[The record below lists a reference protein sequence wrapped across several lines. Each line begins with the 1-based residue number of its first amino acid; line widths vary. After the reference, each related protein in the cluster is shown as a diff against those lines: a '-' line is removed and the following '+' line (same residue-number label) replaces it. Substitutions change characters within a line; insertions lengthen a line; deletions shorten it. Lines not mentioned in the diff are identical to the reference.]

1 MKLSSKTIAML
12 TRLIAFA
19 LVAWILSQL
28 PLSGFRDTLTSIQIQ
43 NWFLWTGLNVLILG
57 LLTGRWLVITRAMA
71 LPISFPQIFAVRQAG
86 QLISFVTPGP
96 QFGGEP
102 LQVYWLWKRYA
113 VAGPAA
119 VMAVGL
125 DRFFEFWVNF
135 GVLLIAVLALLASA
149 SAVEVQWLTIAAS
162 LAGLMLTMAVAAWV
176 LLRQPASIRGFVRR
190 LTAPWQQYPRLLQ
203 MGAHWLELSDL
214 LQDIVARHRMAL
226 SLALLVSILAWV
238 GMLAEFWFLLY
249 LADSPRDLASFVF
262 LFTVVRLAFLLPLP
276 GGIGSLEAALF
287 WAYQS
292 MEISLAIAA
301 GLIVLMRLRDV
312 LVLLSGAMVL
322 PALNSRGQNQ

>member
-1 MKLSSKTIAML
+1 MKLSSKTIAAL
-12 TRLIAFA
+12 TWLLAFA
-19 LVAWILSQL
+19 LAAWILTQL
-28 PLSGFRDTLTSIQIQ
+28 PLSGFRGTLATIEVQ
-43 NWFLWTGLNVLILG
+43 NWFLWIGLNVLILG
-57 LLTGRWLVITRAMA
+57 LLAGRWLVITRAME
-71 LPISFPQIFAVRQAG
+71 LTISFLQIFAVRQAG

-102 LQVYWLWKRYA
+102 LQVYWLWKRYS

-135 GVLLIAVLALLASA
+135 GVLLIAVLTLLASA
-149 SAVEVQWLTIAAS
+149 TAVEVQWLTIAAS
-162 LAGLMLTMAVAAWV
+162 LVGLMLAMGVAAWV
-176 LLRQPASIRGFVRR
+176 LLQQPASIRGFVRR
-190 LTAPWQQYPRLLQ
+190 LTAPWQQHPRLIKL
-203 MGAHWLELSDL
+203 GTHWSELSDL
-214 LQDIVARHRMAL
+214 LKGIVARHRAAL
-226 SLALLVSILAWV
+226 SLALLVSILGWV

-249 LADSPRDLASFVF
+249 LVDAPRDLASFVF

-287 WAYQS
+287 WAFQS
-292 MEISLAIAA
+292 MEFDLATAV

-312 LVLLSGAMVL
+312 MVLLSGAIVL
-322 PALNSRGQNQ
+322 PVLNSRRAN

>member
-1 MKLSSKTIAML
+1 MKLSSKTIAAL
-12 TRLIAFA
+12 TWLLAFA
-19 LVAWILSQL
+19 LAAWILSQL
-28 PLSGFRDTLTSIQIQ
+28 PLSGFRDTLVTIQVQ
-43 NWFLWTGLNVLILG
+43 NWFLWIGLNVLILG
-57 LLTGRWLVITRAMA
+57 LLAGRLFVITKAME

-149 SAVEVQWLTIAAS
+149 TAVEVQWLTIAAS
-162 LAGLMLTMAVAAWV
+162 LAGLMLAMAVAAWV
-176 LLRQPASIRGFVRR
+176 LLQQPASIRGFVRR
-190 LTAPWQQYPRLLQ
+190 LTAPWQQHPRLLKL
-203 MGAHWLELSDL
+203 GPHWSELSDL
-214 LQDIVARHRMAL
+214 LQGIVARHRAAL
-226 SLALLVSILAWV
+226 SRALLVSILAWV

-249 LADSPRDLASFVF
+249 LADAPRDLASFVF

-287 WAYQS
+287 WAFQS
-292 MEISLAIAA
+292 MEINLAIAA
-301 GLIVLMRLRDV
+301 GLIALMRLRDV
-312 LVLLSGAMVL
+312 LALLSGAMVL
-322 PALNSRGQNQ
+322 PALNSSSQN